1 MMSLITVTR
10 TFLVTLGLSS
20 VLADRGEKNR
30 TSVTS
35 DPLQRV
41 MLEFNLYQDEVEPL
55 MKELADAGQTIH
67 WLKSIF
73 SPRRT
78 LLVIDMQNDFISGSL
93 PVPGAAE
100 IIEGV
105 ESLTKLDIWYQV
117 GGATSSS
124 L

>member
-1 MMSLITVTR
+1 M
-10 TFLVTLGLSS
+10 
-20 VLADRGEKNR
+20 
-30 TSVTS
+30 
-35 DPLQRV
+35 
-41 MLEFNLYQDEVEPL
+41 
-55 MKELADAGQTIH
+55 TIH
-67 WLKSIF
+67 F
-73 SPRRT
+73 ATTVYFAT
-78 LLVIDMQNDFISGSL
+78 LQVARPSSALVVVDVQNDFISGSL

>member
-1 MMSLITVTR
+1 MMGLITRAV
-10 TFLVTLGLSS
+10 LVTLGLSS
-20 VLADRGEKNR
+20 VVGAGGEKNR
-30 TSVTS
+30 SSVT

-55 MKELADAGQTIH
+55 MKQLDDAGQTIH

-93 PVPGAAE
+93 PVPGAGE
-100 IIEGV
+100 IIESV
-105 ESLTKLDIWYQV
+105 EALTKLDIWYQV
-117 GGATSSS
+117 G
-124 L
+124 

>member
-1 MMSLITVTR
+1 
-10 TFLVTLGLSS
+10 
-20 VLADRGEKNR
+20 
-30 TSVTS
+30 
-35 DPLQRV
+35 
-41 MLEFNLYQDEVEPL
+41 
-55 MKELADAGQTIH
+55 MKELEDAGQTIH

-100 IIEGV
+100 IIDDV

-117 GGATSSS
+117 GGILHVLEAITS
-124 L
+124 LKYRKYNEWGIHCRI